1 MRRAAWRGTFVSA
14 AVAAALLAS
23 ALCVLVAA
31 RVAVRDLVQAGMP
44 DDAIVIAQG
53 TTGLGLLQWSG
64 RPVPAAIADELRARP
79 DVTTVS
85 VEEAIGLPSRVSGS
99 LFGYDYGSDVI
110 VVGIDSGA
118 ISWMAPGLRAADFVD
133 TWPLPAIAPGL
144 ILDAYNNSFAGANG
158 LPRLEAGAFVG
169 RHFTLEIGASS
180 LCSVT
185 VPVAVRCRLFAFTPR
200 RDVFGVI
207 VPLDFVRRMNELPGA
222 TVANRRIIA
231 FARTPDAA
239 GRMVDEMRDRGF
251 SVSAPSERLTSLRRI
266 EGVMFAV
273 TVVFALAV
281 VALVAISAHFAG
293 SAHILARRQEA
304 ELLHQL
310 AWSRSAMVRRFAAAI
325 LAPALKGALFGATA
339 ATLLAMPSLGLFG
352 ASFGLALDWTQAVLA
367 GLAAFV
373 VPVLGAGCGAL
384 LGARTLIPA
393 WERRGGA

>member
-1 MRRAAWRGTFVSA
+1 MRRGSGRGTFASA
-14 AVAAALLAS
+14 AVAAALLAA

-31 RVAVRDLVQAGMP
+31 RAAVRDLVQAGMP

-64 RPVPAAIADELRARP
+64 QPVPEGVAEELRARP

-118 ISWMAPGLRAADFVD
+118 LTWMAPGLRASDFVD
-133 TWPLPAIAPGL
+133 TWPLPVIAPGL

-169 RHFTLEIGASS
+169 RHFTLEVGASS
-180 LCSVT
+180 LRSVIA
-185 VPVAVRCRLFAFTPR
+185 PVSVRCRLFAFTPR

-207 VPLDFVRRMNELPGA
+207 VPLDFVRRMNETPGA
-222 TVANRRIIA
+222 TVANRRLIA

-239 GRMVDEMRDRGF
+239 GRVVDEMRDRGF
-251 SVSAPSERLTSLRRI
+251 AVSAPSERLASLRRL
-266 EGVMFAV
+266 EGVMLAV
-273 TVVFALAV
+273 SVVFALAV
-281 VALVAISAHFAG
+281 VALVGISAHFAA

-310 AWSRSAMVRRFAAAI
+310 AWSRFAMVRRFAAVLLGPAI
-325 LAPALKGALFGATA
+325 KGALLGAAA
-339 ATLLAMPSLGLFG
+339 ATLLSAPALDVFG
-352 ASFGLALDWTQAVLA
+352 ARFGLMLAWPPAALA
-367 GLAAFV
+367 GLAAFL
-373 VPVLGAGCGAL
+373 VPVLGVGCGAV
-384 LGARTLIPA
+384 LGSLSLIPA
-393 WERRGGA
+393 WEKR